1 MTAELQKTIIEAGL
15 EPFDQA
21 LARHGLKLVRDRPH
35 TLQVNVGFL
44 CDLACRHCH
53 LEAGPQRRE
62 VMTLETMN
70 AVIDYASR
78 VRFETIDV
86 TGGAPELV
94 PHIEYFLVRLAQR
107 TKRLIVRTN
116 LVALQREETH
126 GLLQLYRDLR
136 VTVAASLPSTN
147 ATQADSQRGK
157 GVWEKSIAVLRELN
171 SLGYGHPGT
180 GLELDL
186 VANPAGAFLP
196 ADQLQTEKKYK
207 RDLQRNG
214 IVFSSLFAFA
224 NMPLGRF
231 RKWLE
236 QSGNLENYL
245 RMLAERFC
253 PAAVCGL
260 MCRSLISVSWDGYL
274 HDCDFNIAAGL
285 HHGPTQVHISTME
298 GLPEEG
304 TPVPTGYHCYAC
316 TAGSGFT

>member
-1 MTAELQKTIIEAGL
+1 MTAELQKTNIEASL

-21 LARHGLKLVRDRPH
+21 LARHNLKLERDSTH

-44 CDLACRHCH
+44 CNLACRHCH

-116 LVALQREETH
+116 LVALQSEETF
-126 GLLQLYRDLR
+126 GLMRLYRDLR
-136 VTVAASLPSTN
+136 VTLVASLPSTN

-157 GVWEKSIAVLRELN
+157 GVWEKSIAVLKELN

-196 ADQLQTEKKYK
+196 ADQLQTEKKYR
-207 RDLQRNG
+207 RDLLRNG
-214 IVFSSLFAFA
+214 IVFSSLFIFA
-224 NMPLGRF
+224 NAPLGRF
-231 RKWLE
+231 RTWLE
-236 QSGNLENYL
+236 QSGNLEGYL
-245 RMLAERFC
+245 RTLAERFN
-253 PAAVCGL
+253 PAVVCGL

-274 HDCDFNIAAGL
+274 YDCDFNIAAGL
-285 HHGPTQVHISTME
+285 HHGPGKVHISGME

-304 TPVPTGYHCYAC
+304 TAIPTGYHCYAC

>member
-1 MTAELQKTIIEAGL
+1 MTEELLRTTIEAGI

-21 LARHGLKLVRDRPH
+21 LARHNLKLVRDRAH
-35 TLQVNVGFL
+35 TLQLNVGFL
-44 CDLACRHCH
+44 CNLACRHCH

-70 AVIDYASR
+70 NIIDYVSR

-116 LVALQREETH
+116 LVALQTEETS
-126 GLLQLYRDLR
+126 GLMQLYKDLR
-136 VTVAASLPSTN
+136 VTVVASLPSTN

-157 GVWEKSIAVLRELN
+157 GVWEQSIVVLRKLN
-171 SLGYGHPGT
+171 SLGYGHPET

-196 ADQLQTEKKYK
+196 AEQLQTEKKYR

-231 RKWLE
+231 RTWLE
-236 QSGNLENYL
+236 KSGNLESYL
-245 RMLAERFC
+245 RMLAERFN

-274 HDCDFNIAAGL
+274 YDCDFNIAAGL
-285 HHGPTQVHISTME
+285 QHGPGKVHIANLE
-298 GLPEEG
+298 RLPEEG
-304 TPVPTGYHCYAC
+304 ASIPTGYHCYAC

>member
-1 MTAELQKTIIEAGL
+1 MTAELQKPIIAADV
-15 EPFDQA
+15 EPFDQT
-21 LARHGLKLVRDRPH
+21 LARHNLKLVRDRAH

-70 AVIDYASR
+70 NIIDYVSR

-94 PHIEYFLVRLAQR
+94 PHIEYFLARLAQR

-116 LVALQREETH
+116 LVALQTEETS
-126 GLLQLYRDLR
+126 GLMQLYKDLR
-136 VTVAASLPSTN
+136 VTVVASLPSTN

-157 GVWEKSIAVLRELN
+157 GVWEQSIVVLRQLN
-171 SLGYGHPGT
+171 SLGYGHPET

-196 ADQLQTEKKYK
+196 AEQLQTEKKYR

-224 NMPLGRF
+224 NAPLGRF
-231 RKWLE
+231 RTWLE
-236 QSGNLENYL
+236 KSGNLESYL
-245 RMLAERFC
+245 RMLAERFN

-274 HDCDFNIAAGL
+274 YDCDFNIAAGL
-285 HHGPTQVHISTME
+285 HHGPGRVHISSLD
-298 GLPEEG
+298 GLPEAG
-304 TPVPTGYHCYAC
+304 TLIPTGYHCYAC